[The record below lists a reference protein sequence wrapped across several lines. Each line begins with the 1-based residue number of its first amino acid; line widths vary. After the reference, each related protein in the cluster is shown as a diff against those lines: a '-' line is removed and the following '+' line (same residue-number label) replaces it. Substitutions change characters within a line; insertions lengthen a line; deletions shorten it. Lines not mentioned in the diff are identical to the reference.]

1 MDKNRRFRRRDAGK
15 VISEFSITE
24 KSDMDIKDGWEL
36 LHIHFNTP
44 EYTEEKLR
52 SILSA
57 CGWTISLSEINNFTL
72 VISVFAT
79 GMLAYYSHLLIS
91 DIYLYLAEL
100 IVLVL
105 GILSMF
111 YFAKRR
117 VAKYR
122 MTAEVVRNVLDQR
135 LHNNEPVF
143 VNNYYSG
150 ANIDQ

>member
-36 LHIHFNTP
+36 LHIRFNTP